1 MFFHLTTERSN
12 NPLLEKAHQYSW
24 CDKSFKPHVLY
35 LDKGW
40 TFYEDGAKLEWRK
53 GYSLESKLED
63 IEDYEQ
69 TRGHFCIIR
78 FYKSDC
84 KWSIRHDNL
93 RGFPIFYT
101 EQEVTNLPNLLEN
114 PKSLKTKQYIE
125 LKDKVST
132 YNVNYRGQVRRIHEV
147 RPITMEKA
155 IEKVTRE
162 LLRNINDYLKYNNN
176 DICVDETAGYDI
188 SALQAIMNHH
198 NIPYTRRACIGDQL
212 AGGDDLLKYM
222 RKNHWGYNQ
231 LSLVPE
237 NQALV
242 TGYMGDEF
250 LMRNPGYVS
259 RALHSRGIA
268 LSKYVANV
276 KDETYMIGF
285 IRKNYMQK
293 IADAEADQVHSDAAI
308 IGALQCDWQMWHYH
322 NQITVLPFKSRKIIN
337 YGFGLS
343 TEDILDQQ
351 LNVRIQKSIIE
362 KYDSALLKSILPSK
376 NDYEK
381 T

>member
-40 TFYEDGAKLEWRK
+40 TFIEDGNKLEWRK

-69 TRGHFCIIR
+69 TRGHFCRIR

-222 RKNHWGYNQ
+222 RKN
-231 LSLVPE
+231 
-237 NQALV
+237 
-242 TGYMGDEF
+242 
-250 LMRNPGYVS
+250 